1 MSKFKDC
8 FTSKLPNYRYDIV
21 IDGEKFGTAHLLNAA
36 DQAYI
41 EANCISKKL
50 VNGELQIDIQSH
62 KNMTATIYKALESWE
77 LGVPITFEAID
88 DLTAPLRLAVFT
100 QIQDHEAEQSAVIE
114 DNEKN

>member
-8 FTSKLPNYRYDIV
+8 FTSKLPNYRYDIM

-77 LGVPITFEAID
+77 LGCPITYEAID
-88 DLTAPLRLAVFT
+88 DLTAPIRLAVFT

>member
-1 MSKFKDC
+1 M
-8 FTSKLPNYRYDIV
+8 

-41 EANCISKKL
+41 EATCISKKL

-62 KNMTATIYKALESWE
+62 KNMTATIFKALESWE
-77 LGVPITFEAID
+77 LGCPITFEAID
-88 DLTAPLRLAVFT
+88 DLTAPIRLAVFT
-100 QIQDHEAEQSAVIE
+100 QIQEHEAEQSQVIE